1 MTPVT
6 FARFLTAVSLVYGL
20 VVGIFFQVGGTTK
33 YPMYKFAFAGF
44 IFWALSIIISSLW
57 FYLFFHARLNGI
69 KKKLLKIIGIFAILP
84 SLWLFTSMTASRLG
98 FIDLIFTDVLSSI
111 NNPTLSLQ
119 VGFINGLV
127 GVRPWLWLKKLSRD

>member
-1 MTPVT
+1 MH
-6 FARFLTAVSLVYGL
+6 
-20 VVGIFFQVGGTTK
+20 
-33 YPMYKFAFAGF
+33 KFAFTGF
-44 IFWALSIIISSLW
+44 IFWVLSIIISSLW
-57 FYLFFHARLNGI
+57 LYLVFHARLSGI

-84 SLWLFTSMTASRLG
+84 SPWVFMSMTASRLG
-98 FIDLIFTDVLSSI
+98 FIDLIFTDVVSST